1 MVSDGLIRWEDHCC
15 CQCRI
20 DFDQIVG
27 ETMHLLLLLLMKNRV
42 YTALKGVFGVCVLL
56 TTNNAKCDMHWN
68 HFLGQK
74 NELSMIL
81 KSVYF

>member
-1 MVSDGLIRWEDHCC
+1 
-15 CQCRI
+15 
-20 DFDQIVG
+20 
-27 ETMHLLLLLLMKNRV
+27 MHLLLLLLMKNRV

-74 NELSMIL
+74 NEL
-81 KSVYF
+81 